1 MERIVL
7 DSPKHTRDEPV
18 RCKLCHCQLATC
30 IIKMVQIVVYGLTLL
45 FYSGEVQQTVTYE
58 TFGYTY
64 NNCFHFMTSLHD
76 NAPE

>member
-1 MERIVL
+1 
-7 DSPKHTRDEPV
+7 
-18 RCKLCHCQLATC
+18 
-30 IIKMVQIVVYGLTLL
+30 MVQIVVYGLTLL